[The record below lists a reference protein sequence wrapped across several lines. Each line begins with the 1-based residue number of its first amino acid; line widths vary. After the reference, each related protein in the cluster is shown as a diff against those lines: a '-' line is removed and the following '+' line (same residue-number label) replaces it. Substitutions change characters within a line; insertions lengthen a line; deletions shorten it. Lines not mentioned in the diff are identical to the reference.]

1 MLERG
6 DIARLMLLVIQ
17 AHVALI
23 TPGPVRPMWRRDAG
37 FDGRRLRLRAAW

>member
-17 AHVALI
+17 ASVALI
-23 TPGPVRPMWRRDAG
+23 TPSPLLPMWRRDAG
-37 FDGRRLRLRAAW
+37 FDGRRLRLKAAW